1 VRRGLYSILLLILA
15 GLAPARA
22 ASLPAGPLIM
32 GYYESWAELPVAVAQ
47 ATRLANLPAYLDI
60 VALGF
65 VRPDAAYDGGSS
77 LQGTGLQVP
86 FDVPILR
93 QAVAALKQRNP
104 AARVILSVGGATYTP
119 YWKDY
124 DPGSIARL
132 VSVLGLDGIDLDYEP
147 TAPLCRP
154 GEVQGRGTMVCAT
167 DAAWGD
173 LIRRTR
179 AALPRP
185 ALLTVPGWSV
195 GAYGAGAF
203 RDDPPSSPY
212 TGSMLWL
219 GRIPEAREVDLVSI
233 MAYEA
238 GSQFDPLRSF
248 AAYRAVWPGPL
259 LLGVRAPAG
268 GPQDPAASVAT
279 LERWT
284 KAIAADPLGGLMIYA
299 STGEA
304 PGGATL
310 AVPDGAL
317 AGRAICAALGRAGCP
332 RASP

>member
-1 VRRGLYSILLLILA
+1 MRRSVISILLAILA
-15 GLAPARA
+15 GLTPARA
-22 ASLPAGPLIM
+22 DSLPAGPLVM
-32 GYYESWAELPVAVAQ
+32 GYYESWAELPVAVPQ
-47 ATRLANLPAYLDI
+47 ATRLAALPGYLDI

-65 VRPDAAYDGGSS
+65 VRPDAVYAGGPS

-86 FDVPILR
+86 FEVPVLR
-93 QAVAALKQRNP
+93 QAVAALKRRNP

-124 DPGSIARL
+124 DPPAIARL
-132 VSVLGLDGIDLDYEP
+132 VAALGLDGIDLDYEP
-147 TAPLCRP
+147 ESPLCRP

-167 DAAWGD
+167 DSAWAD

-179 AALPRP
+179 AAMPRP

-203 RDDPPSSPY
+203 RDDPPFSPY

-219 GRIPEAREVDLVSI
+219 ERLPEAREIDLVSI

-248 AAYRAVWPGPL
+248 AAYRAIWPGRL
-259 LLGVRAPAG
+259 LLGIRAPAG

-284 KAIAADPLGGLMIYA
+284 KSISTDPLGGLMIYA

-304 PGGATL
+304 PGGATPAL
-310 AVPDGAL
+310 PDGAL
-317 AGRAICAALGRAGCP
+317 AGRAICAALGRPGCP
-332 RASP
+332 RPAP